1 MNGWD
6 GDTTSMIKVIDLDPY
21 IFYSIL
27 DSIHVKCISIFNE
40 MLLTLDRIAP
50 SRQTLWSFVDLEYY
64 IHLTVILSA
73 FAPVLYLGTLVDR

>member
-50 SRQTLWSFVDLEYY
+50 SRQTL
-64 IHLTVILSA
+64 
-73 FAPVLYLGTLVDR
+73 